1 MVILTVK
8 GDHIKGDH
16 TIQQPGRMEK
26 ETDLLIG
33 WKERF
38 QLLAEG
44 MLTVVL

>member
-1 MVILTVK
+1 MVILTVKGDHIK

-33 WKERF
+33 
-38 QLLAEG
+38 
-44 MLTVVL
+44 